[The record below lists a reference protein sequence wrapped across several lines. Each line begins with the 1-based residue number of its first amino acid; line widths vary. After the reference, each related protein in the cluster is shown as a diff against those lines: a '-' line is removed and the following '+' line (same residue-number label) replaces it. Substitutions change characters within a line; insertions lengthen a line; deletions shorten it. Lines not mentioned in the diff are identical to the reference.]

1 MTSLAFVRGR
11 EITSKPNFSLEGKVA
26 IVTGAR
32 RGMGKEIALT
42 FAEAGANVAIC
53 DVVVEGGELE
63 AVAEEIQGF
72 GRRSLV
78 AQVDISRKADVD
90 NMVQRVVDEFGSI
103 DILVNNAAIII
114 LASLVE
120 HSEDDWDRVIDT
132 NLKGYYLCSQAVGK
146 RMVAHK
152 KGNIINMAGIAAI
165 TAAPGRGSYCIAK
178 AGVTMLSRVLALEL
192 ASYDIRVN
200 AIAPGWVKTK
210 FTEPWSD
217 PKTVKQIEAE
227 IPLGRWAMPDEIAGV
242 ALFLASD
249 ASSYITGHTIVVDG
263 GLLA

>member
-1 MTSLAFVRGR
+1 LFRRR
-11 EITSKPNFSLEGKVA
+11 EIMSKPNFSLEGKVA

-42 FAEAGANVAIC
+42 FAEAGANVAVC

-63 AVAEEIQGF
+63 AVAKEIQGF
-72 GRRSLV
+72 GRHSLA

-90 NMVQRVVDEFGSI
+90 NMVQKVVDEFGGI
-103 DILVNNAAIII
+103 DILVNNAAIIV
-114 LASLVE
+114 LAPLIE
-120 HSEDDWDRVIDT
+120 HSEEDWDRVIDT
-132 NLKGYYLCSQAVGK
+132 DLKGYYLCSQAVGR
-146 RMVAHK
+146 RMVDQK
-152 KGNIINMAGIAAI
+152 KGNIINIAGLCAM
-165 TAAPGRGSYCIAK
+165 TAARGRASYCIAK

-192 ASYDIRVN
+192 ASYNIRVN
-200 AIAPGWVKTK
+200 AIVPGWTKTK

-217 PKTVKQIEAE
+217 PETVKQIEAE
-227 IPLGRWAMPDEIAGV
+227 IPLGRWALPGEIASV

-249 ASSYITGHTIVVDG
+249 ASSYITGHTVVADG